1 MREVTVFIGTN
12 KDGVDHIENLKN
24 QVLEL
29 FVIAKE
35 DKKEDVYY
43 KYNTET
49 GEFLEY
55 SFSKFELFPT
65 QSNTLQIKG
74 PILFVE
80 KIHNDNKSVDS
91 FLEENKRRYL
101 LEYLEQLQSS
111 KNMEFINEAKKKTE
125 EVLKNY
131 KNVLAQLEEEIAK
144 FESFIEDKN
153 FFEDKKEAI
162 MYEIKKLNFDG
173 LMDKFMLFFKGIRG
187 GKSKK
192 NYEALIAQKDEICG
206 CDTKNDTDKN
216 SDIEKSK
223 ISENNQVFCDTDT
236 KLCSVNEAKEPV
248 TQNDDIKEE
257 SKA

>member
-29 FVIAKE
+29 FAIAKE
-35 DKKEDVYY
+35 EKKDDIYY

-49 GEFLEY
+49 GEFLRY

-91 FLEENKRRYL
+91 FLEDNKRRYL

-111 KNMEFINEAKKKTE
+111 KNIEFINEAKIKTQAI
-125 EVLKNY
+125 LKNY
-131 KNVLAQLEEEIAK
+131 KNILADLQEEVAK

-153 FFEDKKEAI
+153 FFEDKKETL
-162 MYEIKKLNFDG
+162 MYEVKKLNFDT

-192 NYEALIAQKDEICG
+192 NYEALIDQKDEA
-206 CDTKNDTDKN
+206 CDQKNEKNLDNLEKYDTQKNDITSDK
-216 SDIEKSK
+216 K
-223 ISENNQVFCDTDT
+223 VLCDTDT
-236 KLCSVNEAKEPV
+236 KLCSVKEIKEP
-248 TQNDDIKEE
+248 TLDTKEE